1 MRVRTNIQR
10 SVRAL
15 LFLGMF
21 ISLLQA
27 LGGVAML
34 LLIRPKV
41 GSSVMDESQNY
52 SISLF
57 QYLLINGSVFFVI
70 LAALYFL
77 FLKTM
82 RLENLSENVPPRGSW

>member
-1 MRVRTNIQR
+1 
-10 SVRAL
+10 
-15 LFLGMF
+15 
-21 ISLLQA
+21 
-27 LGGVAML
+27 ML